1 MRKRTENP
9 PSKRDIQAK
18 LAAIE
23 QAEMNQHAADLQ
35 LFLKERGIALL
46 PTIELTG
53 DRIARS
59 GIKIVKLPPPQP

>member
-9 PSKRDIQAK
+9 PSKQDIQAE

-23 QAEMNQHAADLQ
+23 QQEMNQHAADLQ
-35 LFLKERGIALL
+35 EFLQQRNIALI

-53 DRIARS
+53 DRITRS
-59 GIKIVKLPPPQP
+59 GIKIVRLPRP